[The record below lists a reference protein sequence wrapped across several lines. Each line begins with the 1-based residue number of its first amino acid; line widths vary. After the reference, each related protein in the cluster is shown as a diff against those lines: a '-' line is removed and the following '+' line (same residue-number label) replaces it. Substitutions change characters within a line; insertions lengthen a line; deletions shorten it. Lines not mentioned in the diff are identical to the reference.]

1 MFIITTVQ
9 SVAVQCSEISIYIL
23 LDLLLLTVWV
33 EIKKQH
39 SSDALSWVWWQTWID
54 FKCKECPTN
63 SYSSCKC
70 KYNSVFYILI
80 RLAGWHIDRSRQVW
94 QKINQEMTKQRL
106 LSLSL
111 YLCNWNQT
119 LEYHLSRCSW
129 QWCDRCGVF
138 FTFSHLVSNIFGLN
152 NTLDWSIVTTEI
164 HLTARNHKYTFV
176 FINVN

>member
-63 SYSSCKC
+63 FYSSCKC

-80 RLAGWHIDRSRQVW
+80 RPVGWHIDRSRQFW

-106 LSLSL
+106 LSLPSCATETKHWNIISVGAPDNGVTVVAFSL
-111 YLCNWNQT
+111 HFPIWLAIYLVWIILLT
-119 LEYHLSRCSW
+119 
-129 QWCDRCGVF
+129 GV
-138 FTFSHLVSNIFGLN
+138 
-152 NTLDWSIVTTEI
+152 
-164 HLTARNHKYTFV
+164 
-176 FINVN
+176 